1 MEYNDQLQKAT
12 FNLSSQVEQRLV
24 SLENDVR
31 NLNNTL
37 VQYFLKGRLRTDR
50 TAPANSADVQ
60 TPDRLYDRV
69 TDTSYEYIL
78 INNAGTLE
86 WVRIA
91 ISTF

>member
-1 MEYNDQLQKAT
+1 MKYSEQLQNAT
-12 FNLSSQVEQRLV
+12 FNLPSQIEQRLV
-24 SLENDVR
+24 LLENQVR

-37 VQYFLKGRLRTDR
+37 VKYFLIGRLRTDR
-50 TAPANSADVQ
+50 G
-60 TPDRLYDRV
+60 TPSSSIDILPVDQIYDRV

-78 INNAGTLE
+78 INNSGTLN